1 MGKIQIFLYQLFFII
16 YLIVYGFISI
26 YTIWTST
33 LWKALFYIC
42 FILLII
48 ISIYAI
54 INIFLAFNLKPLF
67 IINHLTCFK
76 YMISSFK
83 IVQVIL
89 IIVLSSLKIINS
101 FNNDNYEI
109 YTKNCPF
116 TFHSVLKSFNESIY
130 EKKRCEL
137 YNINMNSRYK
147 YQYICSYNAS
157 KIFENDKTKDGFDK
171 IICIPKINDIDDNE
185 NIIRFNKIYKHKD
198 KNDSDLFYCSRIDKP
213 EKDEYIKEKY
223 CNIEIKIPTIIF
235 YLFSFIH
242 FFNSLH
248 QFIFSN
254 LNDALSNRTHNI
266 VEGVRQVINILHD
279 KEDCDTEYDESS
291 PNNVSFNEEEDK
303 NIIFENHIISDV
315 TINIK
320 DFIENEGKP
329 KLD

>member
-1 MGKIQIFLYQLFFII
+1 MGKIQMFLYQSFFIF
-16 YLIVYGFISI
+16 YLIVFGLLSI

-33 LWKALFYIC
+33 LWKTLFYIY
-42 FILLII
+42 FISLII

-54 INIFLAFNLKPLF
+54 INVFLAFNLKPLF
-67 IINHLTCFK
+67 IIKHFTYFK
-76 YMISSFK
+76 YMISSLK
-83 IVQVIL
+83 IVQFIL
-89 IIVLSSLKIINS
+89 IFVLSSLKVFYS
-101 FNNDNYEI
+101 FNNYNYEK

-157 KIFENDKTKDGFDK
+157 ISFENDKTKDGFDK

-223 CNIEIKIPTIIF
+223 CNIEIKIPPILF
-235 YLFSFIH
+235 FLFSFLLC
-242 FFNSLH
+242 FYYLH
-248 QFIFSN
+248 QFIFSY
-254 LNDALSNRTHNI
+254 LNDTLSNRTHNI

-303 NIIFENHIISDV
+303 NIIFENHIISDA

-320 DFIENEGKP
+320 DFIENERKP